1 MYSMVRADLR
11 PFNPLLAE
19 NPFQT
24 LSPTAADAMR
34 KAAMPL
40 FLDLDLFFVK
50 VADLMFIAPSI
61 PHLRNLQL
69 DVQYHE
75 ALPDESWLGR
85 LAAPAKW
92 TEDPDCESYLGFTPG
107 TKSYVNGD
115 LVSETGAKTAVVG
128 PTPFPSM
135 RVPRVGLVEIKRG
148 EPEYEDL
155 ARQQDLEDGEVNGE
169 VVKEGANG
177 HADAEKSEGEALKK
191 EESDAGV
198 TNGVGANGIM

>member
-11 PFNPLLAE
+11 PFNPQLAA
-19 NPFQT
+19 NPFQS
-24 LSPTAADAMR
+24 LPPTAADAMR
-34 KAAMPL
+34 KSTMPL

-50 VADLMFIAPSI
+50 VSDLMFIAPSI

-85 LAAPAKW
+85 LAVPAKW
-92 TEDPDCESYLGFTPG
+92 MQDPDCESYLGFTPG

-115 LVSETGAKTAVVG
+115 LVSEEGAKTAVVG
-128 PTPFPSM
+128 ATPFPSM
-135 RVPRVGLVEIKRG
+135 RVPRVGFVEVKRG

-155 ARQQDLEDGEVNGE
+155 AKQQDVEDGEVNGE
-169 VVKEGANG
+169 AVKEGPNG
-177 HADAEKSEGEALKK
+177 HVDAEKSEGEVAKK

-198 TNGVGANGIM
+198 TNGFGVNGVL

>member
-11 PFNPLLAE
+11 PFNPQFAA
-19 NPFQT
+19 NPFQS
-24 LSPTAADAMR
+24 LSPTTADAMR
-34 KAAMPL
+34 KATMPL
-40 FLDLDLFFVK
+40 FLGLDLFFVK

-85 LAAPAKW
+85 LAVPAKW
-92 TEDPDCESYLGFTPG
+92 MQDPDCESYLGFTPG

-115 LVSETGAKTAVVG
+115 LVSEAGAKTAVVG

-135 RVPRVGLVEIKRG
+135 RVPRVGLVEVKRG

-155 ARQQDLEDGEVNGE
+155 AMQQDLEDGEVNGE

-177 HADAEKSEGEALKK
+177 HVETEKSEGEAPK

-198 TNGVGANGIM
+198 TNGVGANGVL